1 MNSEKLLSD
10 KYQEK
15 EFHYFE
21 SDRQEML
28 KYVPQKAYAILDV
41 GCGCG
46 SFSQLLKKTR
56 PVEVWG
62 IEMNEAAATIAA
74 QKLDHVMCAPFDS
87 SLNLPSQS
95 FDCIIFN
102 DVLEHLVDPFAA
114 LVYSKTLLQDGGVV
128 IASIPNVRCYYNI
141 VNLLDHK
148 NWEYV
153 DYGILD
159 KTHLRF
165 FTYRSILSTFNRL
178 GYRVECIEGINPLP
192 PRLKFTIYN
201 WLLFKQIDDMR
212 YIQFAVVARPCN
224 SNA

>member
-1 MNSEKLLSD
+1 MNTEELLSYE
-10 KYQEK
+10 YQEK
-15 EFHYFE
+15 GANYFE

-28 KYVPQKAYAILDV
+28 KYVPQNAYTILDV
-41 GCGCG
+41 GCGGG

-62 IEMNEAAATIAA
+62 IESNERAATIATK
-74 QKLDHVMCAPFDS
+74 KLDRVIRAPFDS

-102 DVLEHLVDPFAA
+102 DVIEHLVDHFAA
-114 LVYSKTLLQDGGVV
+114 LLYAKTLLRDGGVV
-128 IASIPNVRCYYNI
+128 VASIPNVRCYYNI
-141 VNLLDHK
+141 VNLLVHK

-165 FTYRSILSTFNRL
+165 FTYRSILSTFNKL

-201 WLLFKQIDDMR
+201 WLLFRQIEDMR
-212 YIQFAVVARPCN
+212 YIQFAVVARPGN
-224 SNA
+224 VNA